1 MGKIMFKQFCAIIL
15 LASCALNGME
25 INSFVEEIMNWQ
37 KIWIWVFINRHLVN
51 ISKLFWVPL
60 GDIEQNVYQRHWQDI
75 WD

>member
-1 MGKIMFKQFCAIIL
+1 MK
-15 LASCALNGME
+15 
-25 INSFVEEIMNWQ
+25 WQ

-75 WD
+75 WVRVD